1 MALLRLSLT
10 ADPSDRGFV
19 LGLAIKWLIET
30 LQRIFSAL
38 VSLMGQGN
46 NYNFFANEFSNIVP
60 VVNQIGPKLI
70 NLIFMRVSKH
80 PTKLNVTG
88 WVKSINKVEAL
99 ITLTTQLSYFS
110 S

>member
-1 MALLRLSLT
+1 
-10 ADPSDRGFV
+10 
-19 LGLAIKWLIET
+19 
-30 LQRIFSAL
+30 
-38 VSLMGQGN
+38 MGQGN

-60 VVNQIGPKLI
+60 VVNQIGPKWI

-80 PTKLNVTG
+80 PTKLWLQGLGDV
-88 WVKSINKVEAL
+88 NKVEAL